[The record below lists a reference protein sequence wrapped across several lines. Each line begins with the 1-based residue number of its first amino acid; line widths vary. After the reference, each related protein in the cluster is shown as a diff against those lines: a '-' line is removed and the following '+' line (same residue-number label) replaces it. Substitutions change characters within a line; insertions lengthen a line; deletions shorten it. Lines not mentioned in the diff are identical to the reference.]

1 MIRSAAF
8 LLLALATGTAQA
20 GAREQ
25 FDAFTRKLQGLSGRF
40 EQQVFDARG
49 VEKESS
55 RGNVQLRSPR
65 QFRWEYEA
73 PFPQLILADGDHVW
87 VYDPDLEQAT
97 VRIQSHE
104 EAESPLAALIDPAEL
119 DRQFKVREG
128 GRSEGLEWLE
138 LRPRKP
144 ESGAFDLARLGFSS
158 TGLARMEMTD
168 SLGQRTLV
176 RFGDWNRNPVF
187 GPRHFVFERRDDIDI
202 VGTMAE
208 GAEVIPLGD

>member
-8 LLLALATGTAQA
+8 LLLALATGAAQA

-25 FDAFTRKLQGLSGRF
+25 FDAFTRGLQGLSGRF
-40 EQQVFDARG
+40 EQQVLDTRG
-49 VEKESS
+49 AEKETS
-55 RGNVQLRSPR
+55 RGNVQLKAPR

-128 GRSEGLEWLE
+128 GRAEGLDWLE

-144 ESGAFDLARLGFSS
+144 ESAAFELARLGFTAS
-158 TGLARMEMTD
+158 GLARMEMTD
-168 SLGQRTLV
+168 SLGQRTVV
-176 RFGDWNRNPVF
+176 RFSGWNRNPVF
-187 GPRHFVFERRDDIDI
+187 APRQFVFERREDIDV